1 MEPAIVFD
9 HVSKRYPYYQ
19 NVTAGLKSFV
29 FNLHKNLALMKQKS
43 FLVLNDIS
51 FEVGKGETF
60 GIVGRN
66 GSGKSTLLSL
76 MAGVMRQ
83 DEGSA
88 RTLGRISS
96 LLELG
101 AGFHPDL
108 SGIENIILH
117 GILMGHTK
125 AEMLEKVDRIVE
137 FSELGDFIYQP
148 LRTYSSGM
156 HVRLGFSVAVHI
168 DPEIL
173 LIDEALAVGDL
184 NFQEKCLHKMQEFR
198 DSGTT
203 IVIVSHDLTAI
214 IRLCD
219 KVMWIDNGKVMECGK
234 PKDVVIHYIRS
245 LDQQAVMTI
254 SRDELEEAEPEAEE
268 AAAETAAAGDAGS
281 MVPEAP
287 GPDAGTPE
295 EPEAEVQEDVRID
308 TWWDSPALIIEC
320 EALISGNPA
329 ITFYE
334 FLKRQFAI
342 GRLEKGLMICNQLKG
357 VEVVFVINNICK
369 AFDVI
374 DAESDVRKVIA
385 GGHAFQQ
392 NTYEIFVCVD
402 LLHRIQDLDQFLEKI
417 NRSLKSNGIVI
428 ALEYIGP
435 AGYKRPESDNLI
447 ANMLGRLLRDSG
459 ADASPDWLFEHGAEP
474 GVSGAGEEDQPA
486 YDASVS
492 SELVIPSLTKR
503 FEVLAVRCF
512 GGPLYDLLLER
523 VIREDGLNGEKG
535 SKFVKTVVQYEQAL
549 IKEKMLENNYAMILC
564 RKMADE

>member
-29 FNLHKNLALMKQKS
+29 FNLHKNIALMKQKS

-51 FEVGKGETF
+51 FEVGRGETF
-60 GIVGRN
+60 GIIGRN

-88 RTLGRISS
+88 RTSGRISS

-125 AEMLEKVDRIVE
+125 AEMLEKADRIVE

-219 KVMWIDNGKVMECGK
+219 RVMWIDNGKVMESGK

-254 SRDELEEAEPEAEE
+254 SRDELEEAEPEAAE
-268 AAAETAAAGDAGS
+268 ETAASGDAGG
-281 MVPEAP
+281 VLPETQQ
-287 GPDAGTPE
+287 PDAETQK

-334 FLKRQFAI
+334 YLKRQFAI
-342 GRLEKGLMICNQLKG
+342 GRLEKGLMICNRLKG

-374 DAESDVRKVIA
+374 DADADVRKVIA
-385 GGHAFQQ
+385 GDQAFQQ

-402 LLHRIQDLDQFLEKI
+402 LLHRIEDLDQFLEKI

-435 AGYKRPESDNLI
+435 AGYKRPASDHLV
-447 ANMLGRLLRDSG
+447 ANMLGRLLRDNTV
-459 ADASPDWLFEHGAEP
+459 DASPDWLFEQGA
-474 GVSGAGEEDQPA
+474 GAGISDAGEEDRPA
-486 YDASVS
+486 HDTSVS
-492 SELVIPSLTKR
+492 SERVIPSLTKR
-503 FEVLAVRCF
+503 FEVLALRYF

-549 IKEKMLENNYAMILC
+549 IKEKLLENNYAMILC
-564 RKMADE
+564 RKMADA